1 MVGYLLRQLVSRVQ
15 LIFKAAIPLYTAITA
30 KKIYHHIMMVGY
42 LV

>member
-15 LIFKAAIPLYTAITA
+15 LPFKAAIPPYTAVTT
-30 KKIYHHIMMVGY
+30 KKIYHHTMMVGY